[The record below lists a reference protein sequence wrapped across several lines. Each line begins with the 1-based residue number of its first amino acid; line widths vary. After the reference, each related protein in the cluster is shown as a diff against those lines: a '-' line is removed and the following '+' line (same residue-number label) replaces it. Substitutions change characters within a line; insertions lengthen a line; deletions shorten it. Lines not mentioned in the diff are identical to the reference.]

1 VGNTPQNN
9 TTEGARACDLR
20 PGPGLGWLK
29 VLEWKEVFRV
39 SSSIWWSMATSL
51 FVWGIVVAS
60 KLAQSSSSSLSFGKH
75 VRLRLLLKQAAIA
88 AEYEA
93 EG

>member
-1 VGNTPQNN
+1 MGARSQNN

-20 PGPGLGWLK
+20 PGPGLGCLK

-51 FVWGIVVAS
+51 FVWGIIVACEVGTILVF
-60 KLAQSSSSSLSFGKH
+60 KLVF
-75 VRLRLLLKQAAIA
+75 RQARASQA
-88 AEYEA
+88 SA
-93 EG
+93 